1 MKGKTCFYLL
11 LHFAPA
17 TLSDF
22 CKNTHKDDK
31 KGKPWWKGK
40 HVPLSVLSAVD
51 TSHCDTDTW
60 QQTAVF
66 ESSLLS
72 EMVCGSAGFLT
83 LVSKCRS
90 SWLSKYWPPLVP
102 VSCKGSAE
110 LHQMYPT
117 PPSLEQHIM
126 GYSPMNMCSK
136 EYSSME
142 PNTGMTML
150 DGISTLG
157 GHFKIEV
164 EESFCSPK
172 PSEVKVGLQRR
183 RDLYLNTAQSGISA
197 WCAAQ
202 MPINKTVRLF
212 ISMTF
217 SLVQ

>member
-1 MKGKTCFYLL
+1 
-11 LHFAPA
+11 
-17 TLSDF
+17 
-22 CKNTHKDDK
+22 
-31 KGKPWWKGK
+31 
-40 HVPLSVLSAVD
+40 
-51 TSHCDTDTW
+51 
-60 QQTAVF
+60 
-66 ESSLLS
+66 
-72 EMVCGSAGFLT
+72 
-83 LVSKCRS
+83 
-90 SWLSKYWPPLVP
+90 
-102 VSCKGSAE
+102 
-110 LHQMYPT
+110 MYPT

-197 WCAAQ
+197 
-202 MPINKTVRLF
+202 
-212 ISMTF
+212 
-217 SLVQ
+217 